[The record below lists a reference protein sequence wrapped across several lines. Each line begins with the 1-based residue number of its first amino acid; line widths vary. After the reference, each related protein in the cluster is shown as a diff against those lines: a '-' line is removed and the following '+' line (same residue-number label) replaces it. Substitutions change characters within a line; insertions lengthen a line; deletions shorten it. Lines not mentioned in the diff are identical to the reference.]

1 MATPSPILA
10 GTIGGM
16 EVWMI
21 FAVVLLLFGS
31 SKIPALAKGL
41 GQAKRE
47 FKKAS
52 QDEEPPAKPAEVKRI
67 ETPPTTPGAN

>member
-1 MATPSPILA
+1 MATLSPIFA
-10 GTIGGM
+10 GTLGGM
-16 EVWMI
+16 EIWMI

-31 SKIPALAKGL
+31 TKIPALAKGL

-52 QDEEPPAKPAEVKRI
+52 QEEDPPAKPAEPKRV
-67 ETPPTTPGAN
+67 ETPPTAPGPN

>member
-1 MATPSPILA
+1 MVTPLPIIA
-10 GTIGGM
+10 GTLGGM
-16 EVWMI
+16 EIWMI

-31 SKIPALAKGL
+31 TKIPALAKGL

-52 QDEEPPAKPAEVKRI
+52 QDEETPVKPVEPKKLEV
-67 ETPPTTPGAN
+67 PPTTPGAN

>member
-16 EVWMI
+16 EIWMI

-31 SKIPALAKGL
+31 TKIPALAKGL

-52 QDEEPPAKPAEVKRI
+52 QDEDPPAKPVEPKKV
-67 ETPPTTPGAN
+67 ESPPTSGPN

>member
-1 MATPSPILA
+1 
-10 GTIGGM
+10 M
-16 EVWMI
+16 EIWMI

-31 SKIPALAKGL
+31 TKIPALAKGL

-52 QDEEPPAKPAEVKRI
+52 QEEDPPAKPVEPKRV
-67 ETPPTTPGAN
+67 ETPPTTPGPN